1 MANRIRKADYF
12 SMQVSNRVGE
22 GMRLLKGLRDNG
34 VNLLAFTGFPNG
46 RKAQVD
52 FIPENTAALRRA
64 AKKMKLNLG
73 KKKTVF
79 LMQGDDRVG
88 ALAGEIAGQLAVG
101 RLILKLHLIPGLLGG
116 FDGVGFYFGF
126 VNLGFRGFKVDGY
139 GV

>member
-1 MANRIRKADYF
+1 MAYRIRKADYF

-52 FIPENTAALRRA
+52 FVPENTAALRRA

-88 ALAGEIAGQLAVG
+88 ALAEVLEKLAAARINMTAMDAVCAGKGRYGAIFWVKAKYVTRAARAVG
-101 RLILKLHLIPGLLGG
+101 AH
-116 FDGVGFYFGF
+116 
-126 VNLGFRGFKVDGY
+126 
-139 GV
+139 